1 MTNFPAYASNFE
13 IYPRDGDVF
22 QKLSPLLQKLNRV
35 EFTLRVND
43 PTVNQGQ
50 MDSDFDTE
58 LEKAFLANGAMPLVL
73 PLPENIPQELDFA
86 FSFSGKSVAVEIE
99 KANREKILRDI
110 LKCHM
115 YLHAG
120 ADFAL
125 VALPKN
131 YSHKHGVWNLFA
143 FGVGRFSECA
153 TYGFGTADKL
163 GRILL
168 LGFEQFDALTN
179 KPLSKLTRLEMR
191 QYAGS
196 IVRDA

>member
-1 MTNFPAYASNFE
+1 MPPIFE
-13 IYPRDGDVF
+13 FYPNDGEVF
-22 QKLSPLLQKLNRV
+22 RHLSPLLVRLNRI

-58 LEKAFLANGAMPLVL
+58 LEKAFLANGAMPLDL
-73 PLPENIPQELDFA
+73 RLPENIPQELDFA
-86 FSFSGKSVAVEIE
+86 FSFRGKSVAAEIE

-125 VALPKN
+125 VALPRN
-131 YSHKHGVWNLFA
+131 YSHSHGVWDLFE
-143 FGVGRFSECA
+143 FGVQRFSECR
-153 TYGFGTADKL
+153 TYGFGTADRL
-163 GRILL
+163 NRILL
-168 LGFEQFDALTN
+168 LGFEQFAASSG
-179 KPLSKLTRLEMR
+179 KPLCRQTRLEMR
-191 QYAGS
+191 QHAGS
-196 IVRDA
+196 IVKGA